1 MDSSVGDFGKEGVV
15 EEQGKETNT
24 VNQEENPPSEQGS
37 VNTENVQEM
46 LVESPA
52 PEMLVGSPVPEML
65 VGSPVPEMLVGSPAP
80 EMLVG
85 IPAPEMRVGSTVP
98 VTQEFVRINEAKS
111 PVEQTR
117 QFEDRGSV
125 ETAVTSVR
133 AAENENVDMKTGE
146 NVQEMVVESPAP
158 VTEEVMPETPSVEQ
172 TAKPEEGGGIE
183 TGAGN
188 VTVAENESMET
199 NQDQKKCDLDELA
212 IAVTDSTN
220 VTEQGGKVEDHSTE
234 STELTSEL
242 METDQGTFK
251 EDCVT
256 QEVMPGMSLQSSDQ
270 ASGGA
275 VTEDRENNT
284 VVDLK
289 LSNTNLDY
297 SGHGQIDETV
307 MYASVATEMEIDT
320 QGENSECNSVEKSEL
335 ATPEMPSGNVKL
347 TENVESNQHA
357 LNSGVEPHVITD
369 TTPTLITDGN
379 HEASEALEQ
388 SHNKSTEEGC
398 GATLTTDT

>member
-1 MDSSVGDFGKEGVV
+1 MDRSVADIGKEGVV

-65 VGSPVPEMLVGSPAP
+65 VGSPAP
-80 EMLVG
+80 EMLAG
-85 IPAPEMRVGSTVP
+85 IPAPEMFVGSTVP
-98 VTQEFVRINEAKS
+98 VTQEFVQINEAKS

-117 QFEDRGSV
+117 RFEDGGSV
-125 ETAVTSVR
+125 ETAVTSVM

-146 NVQEMVVESPAP
+146 NVQEMVVESPAS

-172 TAKPEEGGGIE
+172 TTKPEEGGSIE
-183 TGAGN
+183 TGAGS

-199 NQDQKKCDLDELA
+199 NQDLKKCDLDVLA

-307 MYASVATEMEIDT
+307 MHASVAIEMEIDT

-347 TENVESNQHA
+347 TEIVESNQHA